1 MNQKVLQTLEFH
13 KITSQLSEH
22 ASSPLGK
29 ELCRALKPMDEINE
43 IEQALAETSDALKRI
58 WQKGS
63 ISFSGCTDVRSS
75 LKRLEIGSILSQ
87 EELLHICALLEA
99 VNRVKQ
105 YSRGENT
112 EAPKDSL
119 DDMFEELEPLTPL
132 SQEIRRCILS
142 EEEISD
148 DASPGLKKVRR
159 EIRASYDKIHSQLTG
174 MVGNSTTRAYLQDAV
189 ITQRNGRYCIPVKVE
204 YRGQVPGMIHDQS
217 SSGSTLFIEPM
228 AVVKLNNDLKE
239 LSIRE
244 QEEIEKILAQ
254 LSQNASAYIH
264 EIETDFQIL
273 TRLDF
278 IFAKAQFSKK
288 YKGSRPLFNTKG
300 YIHIKDGR
308 HPLLDPHSVVPVHI
322 YLGDAFHLLIITG
335 PNTGGK
341 TVALKTIGLFT
352 LMGQSGLHIPAFE
365 RSELALFHEVYADIG
380 DEQSIEQSLST
391 FSSHMKKI
399 VSILENADEHSLVLF
414 DELGAGTDPVEGA
427 ALATSILS
435 YLHSRKIRAAATTHY
450 SELKVFALSTEGVE
464 NACCEFDVQTL
475 RPTYR
480 LLIGVPGKSNAFAI
494 SSKLG
499 LPDFIIEDARKRI
512 SEQNV
517 NFEDLITDLENS
529 RTTIEKER
537 EEIKQYKEE
546 IRQLRNK
553 LEQKQDKLEKRKETI
568 LREANEKAQG
578 ILQEAKDYADE
589 TIRKFNQFNLSAP
602 SAKEMERERRELRE
616 KLSSVEKKLSVKA
629 PQKKH
634 GNYKPSDF
642 CPGDSV
648 RVISLNLEGI
658 VNSKP
663 NAKGELYVQMG
674 ILRSLI
680 HIKDLEPIEEK
691 TPRKEPVQKSNTG
704 SIRVSKSATVSTEIN
719 LIGMTTDEAV
729 AVLDKYLDDAYLAHV
744 PSVRIVHGKGTG
756 ALRNAVHKHLKRLSY
771 VKSFRLGVFGEGE
784 AGVTIVEFN

>member
-1 MNQKVLQTLEFH
+1 MNQKVYQTLEFN
-13 KITSQLSEH
+13 KIIEQLSEH
-22 ASSPLGK
+22 ATSPGGK
-29 ELCRALKPMDEINE
+29 ELCRSLTPMDHINE
-43 IEQALAETSDALKRI
+43 IEQALTETSDALKRI

-63 ISFSGCTDVRSS
+63 VSFSGCRDVRSS
-75 LKRLEIGSILSQ
+75 LRRLEIGSILSQ
-87 EELLHICALLEA
+87 EELLHICSLLEA
-99 VNRVKQ
+99 VNRIKQ
-105 YSRGENT
+105 FSRNENAD
-112 EAPKDSL
+112 APKDSL
-119 DDMFEELEPLTPL
+119 DDLFAGLEPLTPL
-132 SQEIRRCILS
+132 ALEIRRCILS
-142 EEEISD
+142 EEEIND
-148 DASPGLKKVRR
+148 DASPGLKQVRR
-159 EIRASYDKIHSQLTG
+159 AIRNSYDKIHSQLTG
-174 MVGNSTTRAYLQDAV
+174 MVANANMRTYLQEAV
-189 ITQRNGRYCIPVKVE
+189 ITQRNGRYCVPVKVE

-239 LSIRE
+239 LAMKE
-244 QEEIEKILAQ
+244 QEEIEKILAC
-254 LSQNASAYIH
+254 LSQETAASIS
-264 EIETDFQIL
+264 EIETNYHIL

-278 IFAKAQFSKK
+278 IFAKAQFSKN
-288 YKGSRPLFNTKG
+288 YKGSCPLFNTKG

-308 HPLLDPHSVVPVHI
+308 HPLLEPHSVVPI
-322 YLGDAFHLLIITG
+322 TLYLGGSFHLLIITG

-365 RSELALFHEVYADIG
+365 RSELALFREVYADIG

-399 VSILENADEHSLVLF
+399 VSILEHADEHSLVLF

-427 ALATSILS
+427 ALATSVLS
-435 YLHSRKIRAAATTHY
+435 YLHSRKIRTAATTHY

-464 NACCEFDVQTL
+464 NACCEFDVETL

-499 LPDFIIEDARKRI
+499 LPDFIIEDARRLI
-512 SEQNV
+512 SETNV

-537 EEIKQYKEE
+537 EEIRQYKEE
-546 IRQLRNK
+546 IRHLRNK
-553 LEQKQDKLEKRKETI
+553 LEQKQEKLEKRKEAI
-568 LREANEKAQG
+568 LREANERAQG
-578 ILQEAKDYADE
+578 ILQEAKTYADE
-589 TIRKFNQFNLSAP
+589 TIRKFNQYHLSGP
-602 SAKEMERERRELRE
+602 SAKEMEKDRQELRE
-616 KLSSVEKKLSVKA
+616 KLTSVEKKLTLKTPS
-629 PQKKH
+629 KKS

-642 CPGDSV
+642 KPGDSV

-658 VNSKP
+658 VSSKP
-663 NAKGELYVQMG
+663 NAKGDMYVQMG

-680 HIKDLEPIEEK
+680 NLKDLEPIQEK
-691 TPRKEPVQKSNTG
+691 MPKNETSPKSNMG
-704 SIRVSKSATVSTEIN
+704 SIKVSKSASVSTELH

-729 AVLDKYLDDAYLAHV
+729 VVLDKYLDDAYLAHV

-756 ALRNAVHKHLKRLSY
+756 ALRAAVHRHLKRLSY
-771 VKSFRLGVFGEGE
+771 VKSFRLGAFGEGE